1 MLLYTQEVLDRYEL
15 DRPAP
20 IAVAPSRVAGSPSTA
35 VIPLSDYATTKSFKT
50 VAKQM
55 VHPPSGPVRPKPA
68 GRNSLRKVFSART
81 SDVVEDQADL
91 SHLELAYALQ
101 VRKVLY
107 ITEFMVLINYVEVIV
122 PIIFCKYRVR
132 CFLDSKRRT
141 KRRVLF
147 EAANLVV
154 MYYLPNRVYYSQIVD
169 MDDTQLRDTLGN
181 VMLYCFLQ
189 LVSLVV
195 LFFVLWHKLHIS
207 ALRQLAFVL
216 EKQGEQ
222 VQMKLI
228 LWVFYNVQATR
239 QHFGAFCMLLS
250 QKS

>member
-1 MLLYTQEVLDRYEL
+1 MLLYTQDILDRYNSL
-15 DRPAP
+15 PTAQV
-20 IAVAPSRVAGSPSTA
+20 AVGSPSTE
-35 VIPLSDYATTKSFKT
+35 VIPLGGTAKPTSFKA
-50 VAKQM
+50 VPKQI
-55 VHPPSGPVRPKPA
+55 VYSPSGRLKPA
-68 GRNSLRKVFSART
+68 ASNSSRKVFSART

-222 VQMKLI
+222 VQTKLI
-228 LWVFYNVQATR
+228 LWVFYNVQATL
-239 QHFGAFCMLLS
+239 QHFGAFCLPFFHIHS
-250 QKS
+250 EIVS